1 MKIAVIT
8 GASSGMGW
16 ECAIRLWEQ
25 FPGLDEIWA
34 VGRRKERL
42 VKLEEK
48 VNIPVRKFALDLSQE
63 KEREI
68 LKAELERLKP
78 QVKFLVNAAGF
89 GKIGNVCDLS
99 EKDQSGMV
107 QVNCTALTAVT
118 TMVLPF
124 MSQNSRILQFAS
136 SAAFLPQPGFAVYA
150 ASKAYVLSYS
160 RALNRELKGRKIFV
174 TAICP
179 GPVRTEFFDIAQTT
193 GEIPLYKKLVMA
205 APGKVVAK
213 AIRDSIAG
221 REISVY
227 GLFMNAFWILAKVFP
242 HSLILDMMEKIEYLP
257 GKDRW

>member
-8 GASSGMGW
+8 GASSGMGQ
-16 ECAIRLWEQ
+16 ECAIQLWEQ

-34 VGRRKERL
+34 VGRRKDRL
-42 VKLEEK
+42 EKLEGK
-48 VNIPVRKFALDLSQE
+48 VNIPVRKFVLDLSEE

-68 LKAELERLKP
+68 LKEELVRLKP

-89 GKIGNVCDLS
+89 GKIGNVCNLP
-99 EKDQSGMV
+99 EKDQTGMV

-124 MSQNSRILQFAS
+124 MLENSRILQFAS

-160 RALNRELKGRKIFV
+160 RALNRELKSRKIFV

-193 GEIPLYKKLVMA
+193 GEIPLYKKVIMA
-205 APGKVVAK
+205 DPGKVAAK
-213 AIRDSIAG
+213 AIRDSIVG
-221 REISVY
+221 REVSVY
-227 GLFMNAFWILAKVFP
+227 GVLMKAFLVLVKVLP
-242 HSLILDMMEKIEYLP
+242 HRLILDIMEKIEYAP
-257 GKDRW
+257 GKERW

>member
-1 MKIAVIT
+1 
-8 GASSGMGW
+8 MGW

-48 VNIPVRKFALDLSQE
+48 VNIPVRKFVLDLSQE

-89 GKIGNVCDLS
+89 GKIGNVCDLP

-124 MSQNSRILQFAS
+124 MPQNSRILQFAS

-179 GPVRTEFFDIAQTT
+179 GPVRTEF
-193 GEIPLYKKLVMA
+193 
-205 APGKVVAK
+205 
-213 AIRDSIAG
+213 
-221 REISVY
+221 
-227 GLFMNAFWILAKVFP
+227 
-242 HSLILDMMEKIEYLP
+242 LILHRQQVKFHYTKNWLWQHRERLWQKQSGTALQEEKFLSM
-257 GKDRW
+257 GFL

>member
-1 MKIAVIT
+1 
-8 GASSGMGW
+8 MGW

-48 VNIPVRKFALDLSQE
+48 VNIPVRKFVLDLSQE

-124 MSQNSRILQFAS
+124 MSQNSRILCFQCS
-136 SAAFLPQPGFAVYA
+136 LSAPAGLCSICSFKGLCVKLQPGI
-150 ASKAYVLSYS
+150 KQGI
-160 RALNRELKGRKIFV
+160 KGQKD
-174 TAICP
+174 IC
-179 GPVRTEFFDIAQTT
+179 
-193 GEIPLYKKLVMA
+193 
-205 APGKVVAK
+205 
-213 AIRDSIAG
+213 
-221 REISVY
+221 
-227 GLFMNAFWILAKVFP
+227 NC
-242 HSLILDMMEKIEYLP
+242 HLP
-257 GKDRW
+257 GTGAHRIF

>member
-48 VNIPVRKFALDLSQE
+48 VNIPVRKFVLDLSQE

-89 GKIGNVCDLS
+89 GKIGNVCDLP

-124 MSQNSRILQFAS
+124 MPQNSRILQFAS

-160 RALNRELKGRKIFV
+160 RALAVELKKKNIYV
-174 TAICP
+174 TAVCP
-179 GPVRTEFFDIAQTT
+179 GPVETEFFGIALD
-193 GEIPLYKKLVMA
+193 GGKLAPIKKLTMA
-205 APGKVVAK
+205 EPKKVVKK
-213 AIRDSIAG
+213 ALMDSMKG
-221 REISVY
+221 KRISVY
-227 GLFMNAFWILAKVFP
+227 GPWMKAFYVLCRIVPHEILMGF
-242 HSLILDMMEKIEYLP
+242 IN
-257 GKDRW
+257 W

>member
-8 GASSGMGW
+8 GASSGMGQ
-16 ECAIRLWEQ
+16 ESAIGLWEQ

-34 VGRRKERL
+34 VGRRKDRL
-42 VKLEEK
+42 EKLEEK
-48 VNIPVRKFALDLSQE
+48 VNIPVRKFVLDLSQE
-63 KEREI
+63 KDREL
-68 LKAELERLKP
+68 LKEELVRLKP

-89 GKIGNVCDLS
+89 GKIGNVCDLP
-99 EKDQSGMV
+99 EKDQTGMV

-124 MSQNSRILQFAS
+124 MPQNSRILQFAS

-160 RALNRELKGRKIFV
+160 RALNRELKSRKIFV
-174 TAICP
+174 TAVCP

-205 APGKVVAK
+205 DPGKVVAK

-221 REISVY
+221 REVSVY
-227 GLFMNAFWILAKVFP
+227 GIWMKVFWVLAKVFP
-242 HSLILDMMEKIEYLP
+242 YSLILDIMEKIEYAP
-257 GKDRW
+257 GKERW

>member
-1 MKIAVIT
+1 
-8 GASSGMGW
+8 MGW

-48 VNIPVRKFALDLSQE
+48 VNIPVRKFVLDLSQE

-89 GKIGNVCDLS
+89 G
-99 EKDQSGMV
+99 
-107 QVNCTALTAVT
+107 NCTALTAVT

>member
-1 MKIAVIT
+1 
-8 GASSGMGW
+8 MGW

-48 VNIPVRKFALDLSQE
+48 VNIPVRKFVLDLSQE

-89 GKIGNVCDLS
+89 GKIGNVCDLP

-124 MSQNSRILQFAS
+124 MPQNSRILQFAS

-205 APGKVVAK
+205 APGTAI
-213 AIRDSIAG
+213 AATCPPPTIRDSIAG

>member
-1 MKIAVIT
+1 
-8 GASSGMGW
+8 MGW

-48 VNIPVRKFALDLSQE
+48 VNIPVRKFVLDLSQE

-124 MSQNSRILQFAS
+124 MPQNSRILQFAS

-160 RALNRELKGRKIFV
+160 RALAVELKKKNIYV
-174 TAICP
+174 TAVCP
-179 GPVRTEFFDIAQTT
+179 GPVETEFFGIALD
-193 GEIPLYKKLVMA
+193 GGKLASIKKLTMA
-205 APGKVVAK
+205 EPKKVVKK
-213 AIRDSIAG
+213 ALMDSMKG
-221 REISVY
+221 KRISVY
-227 GLFMNAFWILAKVFP
+227 GPWMKAFYVLCRIVPHEILMGF
-242 HSLILDMMEKIEYLP
+242 IN
-257 GKDRW
+257 W

>member
-48 VNIPVRKFALDLSQE
+48 VNIPVRKFVLDLSQE

-124 MSQNSRILQFAS
+124 MPQNSRILQFAS

-160 RALNRELKGRKIFV
+160 RALAVELKKKNIYV
-174 TAICP
+174 TAVCP
-179 GPVRTEFFDIAQTT
+179 GPVETEFFGIALD
-193 GEIPLYKKLVMA
+193 GGKLAPIKKLTMA
-205 APGKVVAK
+205 EPKKVVKK
-213 AIRDSIAG
+213 ALMDSMKG
-221 REISVY
+221 KRISVY
-227 GLFMNAFWILAKVFP
+227 GPWMKAFYVLCRIVPHEILMGF
-242 HSLILDMMEKIEYLP
+242 IN
-257 GKDRW
+257 W

>member
-1 MKIAVIT
+1 M
-8 GASSGMGW
+8 
-16 ECAIRLWEQ
+16 
-25 FPGLDEIWA
+25 
-34 VGRRKERL
+34 GRRKERL

-48 VNIPVRKFALDLSQE
+48 VNIPVRKFVLDLSQE

-99 EKDQSGMV
+99 EKTVRNGAGKLYCSDSCYHHGPSFYVSEQPHP
-107 QVNCTALTAVT
+107 AVCFQCS
-118 TMVLPF
+118 L
-124 MSQNSRILQFAS
+124 
-136 SAAFLPQPGFAVYA
+136 SAPAGLCSICSFKG
-150 ASKAYVLSYS
+150 YVLSYS

-205 APGKVVAK
+205 APGRLWQKQSGTALQEENFCLW
-213 AIRDSIAG
+213 A
-221 REISVY
+221 
-227 GLFMNAFWILAKVFP
+227 FMNAFWILAKVFP

>member
-1 MKIAVIT
+1 
-8 GASSGMGW
+8 MGW

-48 VNIPVRKFALDLSQE
+48 VNIPVRKFVLDLSQE

-124 MSQNSRILQFAS
+124 MPQNSRILQFAS

-160 RALNRELKGRKIFV
+160 RALAVELKKKNIYV
-174 TAICP
+174 TAVCP
-179 GPVRTEFFDIAQTT
+179 GPVETEFFGIALD
-193 GEIPLYKKLVMA
+193 GEKLAPIKKLTMA
-205 APGKVVAK
+205 EPKKVVKK
-213 AIRDSIAG
+213 ALMDSMKG
-221 REISVY
+221 KRISVY
-227 GLFMNAFWILAKVFP
+227 GPWMKAFYVLCRIVPHEILMGF
-242 HSLILDMMEKIEYLP
+242 IN
-257 GKDRW
+257 W

>member
-1 MKIAVIT
+1 
-8 GASSGMGW
+8 
-16 ECAIRLWEQ
+16 
-25 FPGLDEIWA
+25 
-34 VGRRKERL
+34 
-42 VKLEEK
+42 
-48 VNIPVRKFALDLSQE
+48 
-63 KEREI
+63 
-68 LKAELERLKP
+68 
-78 QVKFLVNAAGF
+78 
-89 GKIGNVCDLS
+89 
-99 EKDQSGMV
+99 MV

-124 MSQNSRILQFAS
+124 MPQNSRILQFAS

-193 GEIPLYKKLVMA
+193 GEIPLYKNWLWQH
-205 APGKVVAK
+205 
-213 AIRDSIAG
+213 
-221 REISVY
+221 RERLWQKQSGTALQEEKFLSMGFYECI
-227 GLFMNAFWILAKVFP
+227 LILAKVFP